1 MADRKISKNYQ
12 NILNIYGATKVNRAE
27 VGPIIKIIDNQWD
40 PDPDWTSLEDII
52 KLCIEKDITPG
63 IQLFAIEKKFWKN
76 KNKAFFYSFLSFKSP
91 ENSVTSLGNDVY
103 IFSKIISPL
112 RELILAWDNSS
123 LPNDIIKARQRISKT
138 EIQIS
143 HTDNEIHFSTNNIIA
158 NRRDISNNLLGMR
171 DLILNN
177 NKMQIDISNNINELK
192 KKTNITDIKP
202 LEQKIKNIE
211 DNLSKVNDVN
221 NNIINKLNILSEKVS
236 GLFDLLTKKL

>member
-1 MADRKISKNYQ
+1 MADRKISRNYQ

-52 KLCIEKDITPG
+52 KLCVEKNVIPG
-63 IQLFAIEKKFWKN
+63 IQLFAVEKKFWKN

-103 IFSKIISPL
+103 VFSKMISPL
-112 RELILAWDNSS
+112 RELIIAWDNSS
-123 LPNDIIKARQRISKT
+123 LPNDLIKARQRISKT

-143 HTDNEIHFSTNNIIA
+143 HTDNEMHFSTNNIIA
-158 NRRDISNNLLGMR
+158 NRKDISNNLLGIR

-177 NKMQIDISNNINELK
+177 NKMQIDISNNFNELK
-192 KKTNITDIKP
+192 KKSNSVEVVE
-202 LEQKIKNIE
+202 LAQKIKNIE
-211 DNLSKVNDVN
+211 DKFSKINDVN
-221 NNIINKLNILSEKVS
+221 NNIINKLNTLSEKVS